1 MRAARFGGQLGGKCE
16 FVFLDEPA
24 PPLESAFAA
33 APAEPVAV
41 EADEPASSES
51 LASAFAAASE
61 PALADTA

>member
-1 MRAARFGGQLGGKCE
+1 MTSSTYWSSSTTSGQA
-16 FVFLDEPA
+16 DPAA

>member
-1 MRAARFGGQLGGKCE
+1 MPASYAAS
-16 FVFLDEPA
+16 VSSA
-24 PPLESAFAA
+24 PLESAFAA